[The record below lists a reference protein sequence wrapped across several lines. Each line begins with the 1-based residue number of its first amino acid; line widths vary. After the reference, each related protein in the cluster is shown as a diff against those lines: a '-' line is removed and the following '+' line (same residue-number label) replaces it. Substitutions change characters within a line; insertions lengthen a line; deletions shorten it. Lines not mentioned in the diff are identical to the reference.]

1 MTNGDASERSERLME
16 IREGVRRGEETFAA
30 AIKLH
35 ERVRSN
41 LGPAIVAAQAISD
54 ALKTGHKLLVFG
66 NGGSAADAQHVAAE
80 LVGRFQRERAAMAAI
95 ALTVD
100 TSILTAVGNDYSFK
114 QVFARQ
120 VEALGNRGDV
130 AMGISTSGE
139 SPNVVTGLQTA
150 KAKGLKTIALTGR
163 DGGSVGRAAEIH
175 VNVPDQNTQRVQEVH
190 MTLLHVMCEVIEEDA
205 NA

>member
-1 MTNGDASERSERLME
+1 MTNDEAME
-16 IREGVRRGEETFAA
+16 IREGVRRAEETFAA
-30 AIKLH
+30 AIKVH

-41 LGPAIVAAQAISD
+41 LGPAIVAAQAISE
-54 ALKTGHKLLVFG
+54 ALKAGHKLLVFG

-120 VEALGNRGDV
+120 VEALGNKGDV

-139 SPNVVTGLQTA
+139 SPNVVTALQTA

-190 MTLLHVMCEVIEEDA
+190 VTLLHVMCEVIEEDA

>member
-1 MTNGDASERSERLME
+1 MTREVDLRER
-16 IREGVRRGEETFAA
+16 VRRAEETFAA
-30 AIKLH
+30 AIKVH

-41 LGPAIVAAQAISD
+41 LGPAVMAAQAISD
-54 ALKTGHKLLVFG
+54 ALKAGNKLLVFG

-95 ALTVD
+95 ALSVD

-120 VEALGNRGDV
+120 VEGLGRPGDV

-139 SPNVVTGLQTA
+139 SPNVVAALQA
-150 KAKGLKTIALTGR
+150 ARAKGLKTIALTGR
-163 DGGSVGRAAEIH
+163 AGGSVGRAADVH
-175 VNVPDQNTQRVQEVH
+175 VNVPDQNTQRVQEAH